1 MGNFRGGGGGGGG
14 NPNCPPGGGGQPA
27 PQGRG
32 IPGMVQRLQQQRGG
46 APQVDPIQPGTFQ
59 GGPAAGKPNLDPRA
73 FPGQGTPPM
82 ATTQPVQGDPRGMN
96 PMMQKQQAMAQR
108 MRGGVRRPPNPGG
121 SRMRGGMRGGG
132 RGMY

>member
-1 MGNFRGGGGGGGG
+1 MF
-14 NPNCPPGGGGQPA
+14 
-27 PQGRG
+27 
-32 IPGMVQRLQQQRGG
+32 QRLQDQRAGGPGAG
-46 APQVDPIQPGTFQ
+46 APQVEPLPQPGTFQ

-96 PMMQKQQAMAQR
+96 PMMQKQQAMAQQ
-108 MRGGVRRPPNPGG
+108 MRGGMRRPPNPSG
-121 SRMRGGMRGGG
+121 SRMPMGGRGGMRGGG